1 MVTSG
6 SVPSAPPHFV
16 LVPLLAQGHLIPAM
30 DIAALLTARGAAVT
44 LIATPVNAARLR
56 PLADRLVASSSHSGP
71 FRLAELPFP
80 AAPSASPRAART
92 STSSPPRP
100 STSASSAP
108 PQRSAGPSP
117 PSSAPCRPR
126 PSCLVAD
133 MFSPWAADV
142 AADLGLPRLV
152 FHGPSC
158 LTVLSFLS
166 AQRHGLIGPG
176 AAAAEPFEIPG
187 VPHRITAT
195 RAEVPGWF
203 NVPAFEEL
211 LRSILEA
218 EAAADGVVLNTFEFL
233 EGDSAAAYGAMLG
246 KPVHC
251 IGPLCLSTK
260 DSVGNVGRGG
270 DAAVDTGRCVEWL
283 AAKNPRS
290 VIYVSFGSLTYVP
303 PKQVIEI
310 GEGLAAAGAPFVFVI
325 KKSEVASPEVAQWL
339 SGEGG
344 FEDRNKEKGMLAKAG
359 PASHSPPQQQWRRRL
374 RPNTPTHFVLV
385 PFMAQ
390 GHLIPAMD
398 IAALLTAR
406 GAAVTLITTPVNAAR
421 LRPLADRLVA
431 SSSHSGPFRL
441 AELPFPAASF
451 GLPEGCESLDLIP
464 SPRLVLNLFR
474 AAAALRGPLTSL
486 LRSCRAAALVP
497 RRRHLPGLGRGRRR
511 RPWHP
516 APPQPRLLRPHR
528 ALLPLRRAPRPQ
540 RPRRRRG
547 GALRDPREIKRS
559 TLEAEATAD
568 GLVLNTFELLEGDI
582 AAAYAA
588 MLGKPV
594 YCIGPLCLSTKDT
607 VGSVGRGGD
616 AAVDAGRCVEWL
628 AAKKPRSVIY
638 VGFGSLSYVPPK
650 QVIEIGEGLAAAGA
664 PFVLVIKQTE
674 LAPEVTS

>member
-56 PLADRLVASSSHSGP
+56 PLADRLPSSPSP
-71 FRLAELPFP
+71 PP
-80 AAPSASPRAART
+80 PSASPRAART

-126 PSCLVAD
+126 PLLPRRRHVQ
-133 MFSPWAADV
+133 PLAADV

-344 FEDRNKEKGMLAKAG
+344 FEDRNKEKGMVIRGWAPQAVILSHPSVGGFVTHCGWNSVLDGVTAG
-359 PASHSPPQQQWRRRL
+359 LPAICWP
-374 RPNTPTHFVLV
+374 HFADQ
-385 PFMAQ
+385 FM
-390 GHLIPAMD
+390 
-398 IAALLTAR
+398 
-406 GAAVTLITTPVNAAR
+406 NK
-421 LRPLADRLVA
+421 RLVVDVLRTGVDVGIK
-431 SSSHSGPFRL
+431 GP
-441 AELPFPAASF
+441 
-451 GLPEGCESLDLIP
+451 
-464 SPRLVLNLFR
+464 
-474 AAAALRGPLTSL
+474 
-486 LRSCRAAALVP
+486 
-497 RRRHLPGLGRGRRR
+497 
-511 RPWHP
+511 
-516 APPQPRLLRPHR
+516 
-528 ALLPLRRAPRPQ
+528 
-540 RPRRRRG
+540 
-547 GALRDPREIKRS
+547 
-559 TLEAEATAD
+559 
-568 GLVLNTFELLEGDI
+568 
-582 AAAYAA
+582 
-588 MLGKPV
+588 
-594 YCIGPLCLSTKDT
+594 
-607 VGSVGRGGD
+607 
-616 AAVDAGRCVEWL
+616 
-628 AAKKPRSVIY
+628 
-638 VGFGSLSYVPPK
+638 LSYVDPNSV
-650 QVIEIGEGLAAAGA
+650 QLVTRQEVERAVRSVMDGGEEAEERRQKAAKLAEEARKAVEEGGSSYRDLDRLLQFPSQKYCNAAYCNGA
-664 PFVLVIKQTE
+664 G
-674 LAPEVTS
+674 

>member
-44 LIATPVNAARLR
+44 LITTPVNAARLR

-80 AAPSASPRAART
+80 AAPFGLPE
-92 STSSPPRP
+92 
-100 STSASSAP
+100 
-108 PQRSAGPSP
+108 GCENLDLIPSP
-117 PSSAPCRPR
+117 PLYLSFFRAAAALRGPLTSLLRSLQAPP

-344 FEDRNKEKGMLAKAG
+344 FEDRNKEKGMVIRGWAPQAVILSHPSVGGFVTHCGWNSVLDGVTAG
-359 PASHSPPQQQWRRRL
+359 LPAICWP
-374 RPNTPTHFVLV
+374 HFADQ
-385 PFMAQ
+385 FM
-390 GHLIPAMD
+390 
-398 IAALLTAR
+398 
-406 GAAVTLITTPVNAAR
+406 NK
-421 LRPLADRLVA
+421 RLVVDVLRTGVDVGIK
-431 SSSHSGPFRL
+431 GP
-441 AELPFPAASF
+441 
-451 GLPEGCESLDLIP
+451 
-464 SPRLVLNLFR
+464 
-474 AAAALRGPLTSL
+474 
-486 LRSCRAAALVP
+486 
-497 RRRHLPGLGRGRRR
+497 
-511 RPWHP
+511 
-516 APPQPRLLRPHR
+516 
-528 ALLPLRRAPRPQ
+528 
-540 RPRRRRG
+540 
-547 GALRDPREIKRS
+547 
-559 TLEAEATAD
+559 
-568 GLVLNTFELLEGDI
+568 
-582 AAAYAA
+582 
-588 MLGKPV
+588 
-594 YCIGPLCLSTKDT
+594 
-607 VGSVGRGGD
+607 
-616 AAVDAGRCVEWL
+616 
-628 AAKKPRSVIY
+628 
-638 VGFGSLSYVPPK
+638 LSYVDPNSV
-650 QVIEIGEGLAAAGA
+650 QLVTRQEVERAVRSVMDGGEEAEERRQKAAKLAEEARKAVEEGGSSYRDLDRLLQFPSQKYCNAAYCNGA
-664 PFVLVIKQTE
+664 
-674 LAPEVTS
+674 APLLEDEGGAGGNGCT